1 MMQRFAVNVAHHV
14 REALERLSPTA
25 ERHDFGVPE
34 PPEPGWAIRLDADTL
49 DHLYSESH
57 QRLVDLR
64 ESADR
69 QLRKILFIAAA
80 ATFAIGTTGLLE
92 RWEFNFGDSPAMSLC
107 SVGALAAWLVVVA
120 LWLAALLPRERSI
133 GINPVWLAHR
143 AHRGGSAAEL
153 KAHTVEAQVLAVAQ
167 NLHHHATAE
176 HRVIWATRFIALE
189 VLLLVLAEVLRAAA
203 GVP

>member
-1 MMQRFAVNVAHHV
+1 MQRFAVNVAHQV
-14 REALERLSPTA
+14 RDALERTSLGA
-25 ERHDFGVPE
+25 EKRALGVPE

-92 RWEFNFGDSPAMSLC
+92 RWEFNFGDSPVTSLC
-107 SVGALAAWLVVVA
+107 SVGALVAWLIVVV
-120 LWLAALLPRERSI
+120 LWLVALLPRERSI
-133 GINPVWLAHR
+133 GISPVWLAHR
-143 AHRGGSAAEL
+143 AHGGGTAAEL
-153 KAHTVEAQVLAVAQ
+153 KAHTIEAQIRAVAQ
-167 NLHHHATAE
+167 NLWHHAAAE

>member
-1 MMQRFAVNVAHHV
+1 MQRFAVNVAHHV
-14 REALERLSPTA
+14 RAALERIQPSVEKHA
-25 ERHDFGVPE
+25 FGVPE
-34 PPEPGWAIRLDADTL
+34 PPEPGWAVRLDADTL
-49 DHLYSESH
+49 DYLYAESH

-92 RWEFNFGDSPAMSLC
+92 RWEFNFGDSPVTSLC
-107 SVGALAAWLVVVA
+107 SVGALAAWLIVVV

-133 GINPVWLAHR
+133 GISPVWLAHR
-143 AHRGGSAAEL
+143 AHGGGGAAEL
-153 KAHTVEAQVLAVAQ
+153 KAHTIEAQVLAVAQ
-167 NLHHHATAE
+167 NLRHHAAAE